1 MPRRAHPQHV
11 QRRSVLAGCASIVA
25 FGGCLDVRSVGD
37 DSADAPD
44 DAVDGSDEEFYES
57 GTVEVTVDGEA
68 VDLTADR
75 FQAEHADEDV
85 RFHLHEGDELWHMER
100 ERVTFATAIDLLPR
114 FAYAREGGAHVVTVD
129 GTTYD
134 GREPGTEIAFRV
146 DGGSVDPTRYEVQDG
161 DHLVVAVTTGG

>member
-1 MPRRAHPQHV
+1 MQI
-11 QRRSVLAGCASIVA
+11 RSLLAGCASTLA

-37 DSADAPD
+37 DSADAPGGAD
-44 DAVDGSDEEFYES
+44 GGSDEEFYES
-57 GTVEVTVDGEA
+57 GTVDGEA

-85 RFHLHEGDELWHMER
+85 RLHFHVGDGLWHMER
-100 ERVTFATAIDLLPR
+100 ERVAFATAIDLLPR

-129 GTTYD
+129 GATYD
-134 GREPGTEIAFRV
+134 GRESGIGVAFRV
-146 DGGSVDPTRYEVQDG
+146 DGRSVDPTQYELGDG